1 MDHLQ
6 LDHYLRQLDP
16 IEQIQSIT
24 RANVN
29 DFDGN
34 ELKPENGG
42 SVFRM
47 QEDYFFDQGSI
58 FISKHHRFAPMPLH
72 NHTFIELNYMYSGEC
87 TQEINGKMAHIK
99 QGQVCMLD
107 KDVLHRIYPLGEN
120 DILIN
125 IILKRDSLLSGMLSR
140 LNRTGIVSSFLSNAL
155 SEDQSHDRFVLFHSE
170 NQRHLHNLIQNMMC
184 EYFDT
189 DELSMDMVGYYIPL
203 IFTELMRVYR
213 TDKNFELQLT
223 NGKTSIIDIL
233 RYIEQNYRDC
243 TLTGLADAFGFN
255 ANYLGNM
262 LKERTGHTFLSLVQT
277 QRMLQAVHL
286 LKHSRKSI
294 DEIAYEIGYETPG
307 FFYRKFKAYYGQT
320 PRSYRS
326 SMEITKFKE

>member
-6 LDHYLRQLDP
+6 LDQYLRQLNP
-16 IEQIQSIT
+16 IEKIQMIT

-29 DFDGN
+29 EFDGK
-34 ELKPENGG
+34 EMRAENGG
-42 SVFRM
+42 SILRM
-47 QEDYFFDQGSI
+47 QEHYFFDQGSI

-87 TQEINGKMAHIK
+87 KQETNGNLIHIK
-99 QGQVCMLD
+99 QGQVCMFD
-107 KDVLHRIYPLGEN
+107 KDVLHQIYPLGVN

-125 IILKRDSLLSGMLSR
+125 IIMRRDSLLSGLLSR

-155 SEDQSHDRFVLFHSE
+155 YEDQSHNRYILFHSE
-170 NQRHLHNLIQNMMC
+170 NQLQLHNLIKNMMC

-189 DELSMDMVGYYIPL
+189 DDLSMDMVSYYIPL

-213 TDKNFELQLT
+213 IDKNFELRLN
-223 NGKTSIIDIL
+223 NGKVSIIDIL
-233 RYIEQNYRDC
+233 HHIELNFRNC
-243 TLTGLADAFGFN
+243 TLKGLAEAFGFN

-262 LKERTGHTFLSLVQT
+262 LKERTGQTFLSLVQT
-277 QRMLQAVHL
+277 QRMLQAVNL
-286 LKHSRKSI
+286 LTHTQKSI

-307 FFYRKFKAYYGQT
+307 FFYRKFKEYYGQT
-320 PRSYRS
+320 PRRYRKS
-326 SMEITKFKE
+326 KEDPIP